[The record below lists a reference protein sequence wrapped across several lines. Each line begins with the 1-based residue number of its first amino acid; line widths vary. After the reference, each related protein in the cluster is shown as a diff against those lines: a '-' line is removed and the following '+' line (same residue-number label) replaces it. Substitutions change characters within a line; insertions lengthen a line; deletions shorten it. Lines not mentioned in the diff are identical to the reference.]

1 MKFLLSGCSLF
12 ALTILLVPSALAA
25 DASRLEIYPSTLNL
39 SGSDACAQIL
49 VTRISPDG
57 RREDFTGDARFEASR
72 AGWLRLTGGRVT
84 PLADGTGTIR
94 ITAGGLNSEIPVH
107 VSGSS
112 TLHPVSF
119 THQVIPVLTRFG
131 CNSGGCHGKQSGQN
145 GFRLSLLGFDPE
157 LDHATLTKE
166 VRGRRIEVA
175 APERSLLLLKAS
187 GGVAHGGGK
196 KFDSNSD
203 EYRLIRRWIAA
214 GAIGMKDN
222 DPTLKRL
229 EVVPPMRRFTPEARQ
244 QMVALAHYSDGR
256 TDDVTRMAQYE
267 SNDPEVAAVDAAG
280 VTKAGKR
287 PGEAAIMVRF
297 SGKVEVFRAQVP
309 VSQGTTGTD
318 FVAHNPIDKAVVARW
333 RELGVTPSPRA
344 ADSIFIRR
352 MALDLTGTLPTP
364 ERVHAFETSKSPDK
378 DAQLADELLSSPE
391 YAYYF
396 AGKWADILRVK
407 RGNQADR
414 AFGTFAFHQWLRDA
428 VASDMPYDRMAR
440 RIIAAVGDEERS
452 PTTVWYKDLTTTD
465 QMVDNLSQVFLG
477 TRLQCAQ
484 CHHHPY
490 ERWTQDDYW
499 NLAAYFGQLG
509 RKNIPMVARGGQQ
522 QQNLQRSVYYNKGTG
537 AVLNKRTGKP
547 AVPAPLDGGT
557 TTLLP
562 GEDPRNALVD
572 WMVRKDNPFFARAV
586 ANRYWAQFFGRG
598 IVDPIDDMRVTNPP
612 SNPALLDALASELVK
627 TNFSLRQLS
636 RAIVTSS
643 VYRLSSDPVP
653 GNATDRQSFA
663 RYYPKRMT
671 AEVLHDAVH
680 QVTGTPP
687 TFAGVPTD
695 RHAPTRAIMLP
706 DESFASYFLDV
717 FGRPQRLSPCECE
730 RVSEAN
736 LAQVLHLVNSE
747 EIQSKIGRAGGR
759 ADLLAK
765 DPRPDAEKITEL
777 FLWALGRV
785 PEESKLK
792 LALDHV
798 EKSGKNKKQAYE
810 NILWALI
817 NIREFSWVR

>member
-1 MKFLLSGCSLF
+1 MKYGFGSCSFLAFTLIWASSVSAEE
-12 ALTILLVPSALAA
+12 AL
-25 DASRLEIYPSTLNL
+25 LEIYPTKIDLV
-39 SGSDACAQIL
+39 GSDASAQIL
-49 VTRISPDG
+49 VTRIAPDG
-57 RREDFTGDARFEASR
+57 RRDDLTGEARFEASR
-72 AGWLRLTGGRVT
+72 TGWLRLAAGRAF
-84 PLADGTGTIR
+84 PLADGSGTIR
-94 ITAGGLNSEIPVH
+94 ITAGGLTSEIPAA
-107 VSGSS
+107 VSNSS
-112 TLHPVSF
+112 TLQPVSF
-119 THQVIPVLTRFG
+119 THQVIPVLTRFS
-131 CNSGGCHGKQSGQN
+131 CNSGGCHGRQSGQN
-145 GFRLSLLGFDPE
+145 GFRLSLLGFDPD

-166 VRGRRIEVA
+166 VRGRRVEVA

-187 GGVAHGGGK
+187 GGIAHGGGK
-196 KFDSNSD
+196 KIDSTSD
-203 EYRLIRRWIAA
+203 EYRLIRRWIAS
-214 GAIGMKDN
+214 GASGVN
-222 DPTLKRL
+222 PSESTLERV
-229 EVVPPMRRFTPEARQ
+229 EVIPSMRRFTPDSRQ
-244 QMVALAHYSDGR
+244 QIVARAHYSDGR
-256 TDDVTRMAQYE
+256 IEDITRMAQYE
-267 SNDPEVAAVDAAG
+267 SNDPEVASVDTAG
-280 VTKAGKR
+280 VMRAGKR

-297 SGKVEVFRAQVP
+297 SGKVEVVRAQVP
-309 VSQGTTGTD
+309 VSQAAQGTD
-318 FVAHNPIDKAVVARW
+318 FVARNPIDKAIAARW
-333 RELGVTPSPRA
+333 RELGVIPSPRA
-344 ADSIFIRR
+344 SDSVFIRR

-364 ERVHAFETSKSPDK
+364 ERVRAFETSKAPDK

-428 VASDMPYDRMAR
+428 VATDMPYDRMAR

-490 ERWTQDDYW
+490 ERWSQDDYW

-522 QQNLQRSVYYNKGTG
+522 QQNLQRSVYYNKSTGT
-537 AVLNKRTGKP
+537 VINKRTGKP
-547 AVPAPLDGGT
+547 AVPSPLDGGPAP
-557 TTLLP
+557 LEP
-562 GEDPRNALVD
+562 GQDPRNALVD

-612 SNPALLDALASELVK
+612 SNPALLDALASELA
-627 TNFSLRQLS
+627 NNHFSLRHLS
-636 RAIVTSS
+636 RAIVTSG

-653 GNATDRQSFA
+653 GNAEDRQSFA

-680 QVTGTPP
+680 QVTGTPA

-695 RHAPTRAIMLP
+695 KHAPTRAIMLP

-747 EIQSKIGRAGGR
+747 EIQTKISRNGAR
-759 ADLLAK
+759 ADVLAK

-777 FLWALGRV
+777 FLWALGRA
-785 PEESKLK
+785 PEEAKLK
-792 LALDHV
+792 LALDHI